1 MEYTHNGL
9 TKSETFGNTNNYIL
23 KINSRDRD
31 ITREQNPFNFKI
43 KFNRTSGKYTTYF
56 EKGYFGSG
64 NIWKKN
70 DNNPQK
76 NWNEG
81 SYYYNKTFNI
91 NNGAVIEDP
100 IDEIK
105 DIKITEIVAPR
116 FIPESEIG
124 YKLYNIEAMSNPLD
138 SSGIFLRGIDNTS
151 IKFIDDTYTVNNVDT
166 RYQFCQIEDMYGK
179 KYFLFNNVDV
189 SNLPECLKKNYYLFN
204 DYYTDTLL
212 LNEKIYKVYDIS
224 NGYIKLTDGTS
235 GSVPQI
241 DFLKTDVRLA
251 KFYYDNIWYQEGD
264 SNITF
269 EDSTITLDQ
278 SGESLITVDL
288 VKDSYI
294 EVSYRTNSGDN
305 LDYSYF
311 KITSVQHEINLQI
324 DMNFINVNF
333 NSSNKTITLDNLT
346 VSNVTNIKDFVNINS
361 IEVTNTTFNN
371 STLIISNIQQV
382 GDCKIIIT
390 VSNSIT
396 NEDSDATISFKKIIS
411 KTYPLINLTEA
422 ENNELKT
429 FLNDNGSPD
438 VIKNKVTITGTWKYN
453 TKPPSGEYEYF
464 FKHIKLGV
472 KDLLNE
478 KLFYVSLDPIVP
490 PRNLTTNGKLNNIIG
505 TFYPSTQSKNYIFL
519 SGQNRQQYTHR
530 NLQNLKE
537 LNFKLYYMDGT
548 PVGETLKNYSLD
560 YLELDCKQTNIT
572 FLIDQVDRHMS

>member
-1 MEYTHNGL
+1 MEYKHNGL

-23 KINSRDRD
+23 KVNSRDRD
-31 ITREQNPFNFKI
+31 ITREPNPFNFKI
-43 KFNRTSGKYTTYF
+43 KFNKTSGKYTTYY

-70 DNNPQK
+70 DNNPQN

-81 SYYYNKTFNI
+81 PYYYNKTFNI

-100 IDEIK
+100 IEEIK
-105 DIKITEIVAPR
+105 DIKISEIVAPR

-151 IKFIDDTYTVNNVDT
+151 IKYIDETVNSI

-179 KYFLFNNVDV
+179 KYLLFNNVDV
-189 SNLPECLKKNYYLFN
+189 SNLPEGLKKNYYLFN
-204 DYYTDTLL
+204 DYYTDTLV
-212 LNEKIYKVYDIS
+212 LNNKIYKIYDIS
-224 NGYIKLTDGTS
+224 NGYIKLTDGNP
-235 GSVPQI
+235 GSVPEM
-241 DFLKTDVRLA
+241 DFLKTDISLA
-251 KFYYDNIWYQEGD
+251 KFYYDHIWYQKASG
-264 SNITF
+264 SLTNITF
-269 EDSTITLDQ
+269 EDSRITLDQ
-278 SGESLITVDL
+278 SAESLITVDL
-288 VKDSYI
+288 VKNSYI
-294 EVSYRTNSGDN
+294 EVSYRENSGDN

-311 KITSVQHEINLQI
+311 KISSVQHEINLQI
-324 DMNFINVNF
+324 NMNFSNANF

-346 VSNVTNIKDFVNINS
+346 SSNVSKIKEFVNINS
-361 IEVTNTTFNN
+361 VIVSNTNNN
-371 STLIISNIQQV
+371 NNTLAISKIQQV
-382 GDCKIIIT
+382 GNYKIIIT
-390 VSNSIT
+390 VSDNLN
-396 NEDSDATISFKKIIS
+396 NEDSDATITFKKIIT
-411 KTYPLINLTEA
+411 KTYPFINLTEA

-429 FLNDNGSPD
+429 FLSDNGSPD
-438 VIKNKVTITGTWKYN
+438 LIKNKVTINGSWKYN
-453 TKPPSGEYEYF
+453 TKPSHTKYEYY
-464 FKHIKLGV
+464 FKHIKPGV
-472 KDLLNE
+472 RDLLNE

-490 PRNLTTNGKLNNIIG
+490 SRNLTTNGKLNNIIG

-548 PVGETLKNYSLD
+548 QVGETLKNYSLD

>member
-1 MEYTHNGL
+1 MEYRHNGL

-70 DNNPQK
+70 DNKPQN

-100 IDEIK
+100 IEEIK
-105 DIKITEIVAPR
+105 DIKITEVVAPR

-151 IKFIDDTYTVNNVDT
+151 IKYIDETVSSI

-189 SNLPECLKKNYYLFN
+189 SNLPEGLKKNYYLFN
-204 DYYTDTLL
+204 DYYTDTLV
-212 LNEKIYKVYDIS
+212 LNNKIYKIYDIS

-235 GSVPQI
+235 GSVPEM
-241 DFLKTDVRLA
+241 DFLKTDIRLA
-251 KFYYDNIWYQEGD
+251 TFYYDHIWYQKASG
-264 SNITF
+264 SLTNVTF
-269 EDSTITLDQ
+269 EDSKITLDQ
-278 SGESLITVDL
+278 SAESLITVDL

-294 EVSYRTNSGDN
+294 EVSCRQNSGDN

-311 KITSVQHEINLQI
+311 KISSVQHEINLQI
-324 DMNFINVNF
+324 DMNFSNANF

-346 VSNVTNIKDFVNINS
+346 VNSVSKIKDFTNINE
-361 IEVTNTTFNN
+361 IEVSNTINN
-371 STLIISNIQQV
+371 NGTKTISKIQQV

-390 VSNSIT
+390 VSDALT
-396 NEDSDATISFKKIIS
+396 DEDSDATIAFKKIIT
-411 KTYPLINLTEA
+411 KTYPFINLTEA

-429 FLNDNGSPD
+429 FLTDTGTPD
-438 VIKNKVTITGTWKYN
+438 VIKNKVTINGSWKYN
-453 TKPPSGEYEYF
+453 TKPTTTKYEYF
-464 FKHIKLGV
+464 FKHIKPGV
-472 KDLLNE
+472 RDLLNE

-490 PRNLTTNGKLNNIIG
+490 SRNLTTNGKLNNIIG